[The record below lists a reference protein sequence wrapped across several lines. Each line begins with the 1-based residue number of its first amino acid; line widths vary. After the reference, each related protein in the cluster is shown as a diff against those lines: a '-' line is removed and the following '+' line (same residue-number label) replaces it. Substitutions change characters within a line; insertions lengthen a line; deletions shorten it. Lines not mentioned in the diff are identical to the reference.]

1 MGIVVIF
8 VAPPRPIHVL
18 LRRKGSSHTSKK
30 STKSKILQVRAH
42 TPREPYPRLNLFFS
56 PHMSTLM
63 VVLTHV
69 RLHIFRIT
77 SGRVLVTLSCTIF
90 TNSVNHVQ
98 SYRLQNCVCN
108 YMSGLNMYV
117 SVCACRVCS
126 HDQRQRASCAP
137 VHQARA
143 GQQAAAAATA
153 TTEQVSKLKP

>member
-1 MGIVVIF
+1 M
-8 VAPPRPIHVL
+8 L

-69 RLHIFRIT
+69 RLRIFRIT
-77 SGRVLVTLSCTIF
+77 AGRVLVTLSCTIF

-108 YMSGLNMYV
+108 YISGLNMYMC
-117 SVCACRVCS
+117 VCVRVQS
-126 HDQRQRASCAP
+126 MLPRPASTC
-137 VHQARA
+137 QLRA
-143 GQQAAAAATA
+143 GSSSTRWAASSSNSNNRTSIKIKTLNPMHSLPAPI
-153 TTEQVSKLKP
+153 KLRS